1 MNTQHV
7 NLNIPLTFNQVID
20 IVKQLSPKERT
31 KLQEVLM
38 EAENNDE
45 YEIPEEHKNIVRQ
58 RTKASQADPSR
69 LLSWDEVKH
78 NINV

>member
-31 KLQEVLM
+31 KLQKVLM
-38 EAENNDE
+38 EVESCDE
-45 YEIPEEHKNIVRQ
+45 LEISEEHKNIVRE
-58 RTKASQADPSR
+58 RIKASQSDPSR
-69 LLSWDEVKH
+69 LLDWDEVKH
-78 NINV
+78 NINM